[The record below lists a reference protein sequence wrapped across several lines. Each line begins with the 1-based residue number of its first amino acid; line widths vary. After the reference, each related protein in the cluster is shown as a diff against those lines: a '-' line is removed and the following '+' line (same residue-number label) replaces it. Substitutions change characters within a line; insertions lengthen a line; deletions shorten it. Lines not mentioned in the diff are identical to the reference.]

1 MVELI
6 CPAGNFA
13 MLEAARQA
21 GADAVYFGIKELNMR
36 ANADN
41 FELKDIDKI
50 AKRYKDIKKYFTLN
64 TIIYENEISKVEKI
78 LKKIKGKVDAVIL
91 WDLSVLKLAKKIG
104 IPVHL
109 STQASVS
116 NSEAAKFYKKLGV
129 KRINLAREVSLDEI
143 KEIKKKSGIEV
154 ECFVHGAMCMSISG
168 RCFISQDL
176 YGKSANRG
184 ECLQPCRR
192 EYEILGE
199 EGEELKIG
207 KNYLISAKDLCC
219 LPFLDKL
226 VKAKI
231 DGFKIEGRN
240 RSPEY
245 VKAVCGAYREAIS
258 AINEK
263 KFNKELIEKLME
275 KVRSVYNRGFS
286 NGFYFKRPIAEFSEE
301 EGNLATEKKVNIGRV
316 ENYLSKKNVAVIKIF
331 SGEIKKGDELIII
344 GNKTGVKEIKVNE
357 MEINHHSVERAGKGL
372 VAVKIKGIR
381 ENDKVYR
388 MIRNSKA

>member
-207 KNYLISAKDLCC
+207 KNYLIS
-219 LPFLDKL
+219 
-226 VKAKI
+226 
-231 DGFKIEGRN
+231 
-240 RSPEY
+240 
-245 VKAVCGAYREAIS
+245 
-258 AINEK
+258 
-263 KFNKELIEKLME
+263 
-275 KVRSVYNRGFS
+275 
-286 NGFYFKRPIAEFSEE
+286 
-301 EGNLATEKKVNIGRV
+301 
-316 ENYLSKKNVAVIKIF
+316 
-331 SGEIKKGDELIII
+331 
-344 GNKTGVKEIKVNE
+344 
-357 MEINHHSVERAGKGL
+357 
-372 VAVKIKGIR
+372 
-381 ENDKVYR
+381 
-388 MIRNSKA
+388 